1 MKFTITRTGTLSDHD
16 ISVYE
21 LEDHGFKIRR
31 VDDEISV
38 IEVKGLSDILLLAE
52 ITGYDIIVSPARPIS
67 GVVGNLEIY
76 DGYRE

>member
-1 MKFTITRTGTLSDHD
+1 MKFTITRTGTLSDRD

-21 LEDHGFKIRR
+21 LEDHGFKIHR
-31 VDDEISV
+31 VDEEISV
-38 IEVKGLSDILLLAE
+38 IDIKGLSDILLLAE
-52 ITGYDIIVSPARPIS
+52 ITGYDIIVSPSRAIN